1 MRKHLL
7 CSVCLLLLI
16 FAPPIHAQFNE
27 RSPQIEKVTNG
38 EIDWAN
44 EYFYASGE
52 GIIPP
57 SSEEPNPAKA
67 QLKAKNY
74 AKMAAIANLYIT
86 IENTTIT
93 SKGAGKDYMAMD
105 SQIRQSIEGHVSNVE
120 IVSEKRI
127 TQGPDTVIEVTVR
140 APMYGYNGLAIPF
153 LASRTVAM
161 PLGGVLVNQSSLK
174 SSISSPPRNPSD
186 AGKYTSVIIDCSG
199 LRMKRAVNPRIRRID
214 GNEVWGK
221 VNIDSFSSLDKGAVA
236 YSTSLFDA
244 KDNERAG
251 NNPLIIKAIGKAG
264 NSKTQCDPVIS
275 NEDASAILSNNASS
289 KYLDKF
295 DVVFVM

>member
-1 MRKHLL
+1 MRKYLL
-7 CSVCLLLLI
+7 CSVCLLLII
-16 FAPPIHAQFNE
+16 FTPPIFAQFNE

-74 AKMAAIANLYIT
+74 AKMAAIANLYIA

-93 SKGAGKDYMAMD
+93 CKGAGKDYMAMD
-105 SQIRQSIEGHVSNVE
+105 MQIRQSIEGHISNVE

-127 TQGPDTVIEVTVR
+127 TQGSDTIIEVTVR
-140 APMYGYNGLAIPF
+140 APMYGYNGLAMPF
-153 LASRTVAM
+153 LASRNVAM
-161 PLGGVLVNQSSLK
+161 ASGGISINQSSLK
-174 SSISSPPRNPSD
+174 SSISSPRNPSD

-199 LRMKRAVNPRIRRID
+199 LRLKRAINPRIRRID
-214 GNEVWGK
+214 GTEIWGK
-221 VNIDSFSSLDKGAVA
+221 VNINSYQSLDKGMVA
-236 YSTSLFDA
+236 YSTSMFDA
-244 KDNERAG
+244 KDNDRAG
-251 NNPLIIKAIGKAG
+251 SNPLIIRAIGKAG
-264 NSKTQCDPVIS
+264 NSKMECDPVVS
-275 NEDASAILSNNASS
+275 NDDASAILSNNASS
-289 KYLDKF
+289 KYLDKL
-295 DVVFVM
+295 DVVFAI